1 VRVSVRAEN
10 QRECESESEE
20 NAGMV
25 ITSVLAVLR
34 DVLATKGYF
43 VKIIRVL
50 VAGEIAIEHL

>member
-1 VRVSVRAEN
+1 VRAEI
-10 QRECESESEE
+10 QSECESESEE

-34 DVLATKGYF
+34 DVLARKGYF